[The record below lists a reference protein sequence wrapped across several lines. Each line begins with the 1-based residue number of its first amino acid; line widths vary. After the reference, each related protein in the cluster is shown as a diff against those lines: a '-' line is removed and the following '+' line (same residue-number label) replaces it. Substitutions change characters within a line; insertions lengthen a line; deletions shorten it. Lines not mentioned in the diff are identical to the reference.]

1 MSNPRMT
8 KATTTRSAARFAT
21 RSIVT
26 PNDRQRTAIF
36 TDGKQL
42 EIKNNKG
49 QKANY
54 DEVLHNMV
62 PAFLK
67 KAISITFKQAFL
79 ECNTFGDGLC
89 LISTPYFPLARD
101 IP

>member
-1 MSNPRMT
+1 MLFRSQGQEIDLLGGHYCLLSSDNKIYSFNADSPLMSNPRMT
-8 KATTTRSAARFAT
+8 KATTRSAAHFAT

-26 PNDRQRTAIF
+26 PDNRQRTAIS

-54 DEVLHNMV
+54 DEVLRSMV

-67 KAISITFKQAFL
+67 R
-79 ECNTFGDGLC
+79 
-89 LISTPYFPLARD
+89 P
-101 IP
+101 